1 MRTTCLLLLFLFCS
15 SRSFSQSVKYAPG
28 EGVQI
33 FNTEQQWKLSL
44 LGYIQSTYT
53 FHNLDQNNSIQNSF
67 YVERARWDMI
77 FNYLN
82 TYQIFFEMDGAPN
95 RTALV
100 LAQLD
105 ITYLN
110 DQKIEAGK
118 FIVPFSPENN
128 RSSRGLST
136 VERYSALNSMFLLPS
151 FDSQYGIMFYGT
163 FEPINYYFSITNGN
177 AEAAGNFAEN
187 NNPKD
192 FEFRLEYKNNCNFTF
207 GGSLDYTTEEQ
218 QTLSLVDHTFESFNN
233 VKIKG
238 RRFGYLG
245 NWEYSKDKFL
255 FRGEFFQFHFLG
267 NPSFENQVQRFS
279 GGYGE
284 LGYFLCGNTN
294 DGLQLIG
301 RYESAQYNGNLLAV
315 YGPSVLN
322 SYILGT
328 NWYKDSIFRLQ
339 VNIVFE
345 KTNNNSLLLNR
356 FENKNSEMEL
366 LTMLQIKF

>member
-1 MRTTCLLLLFLFCS
+1 MRVIYVLLFIILAS
-15 SRSFSQSVKYAPG
+15 SFTFSQSVQYVPG
-28 EGVQI
+28 DGVQI

-53 FHNLDQNNSIQNSF
+53 FHSLHQNNTVQNSF

-77 FNYLN
+77 FNYLDK
-82 TYQIFFEMDGAPN
+82 YQIFFEMDGAPN

-105 ITYLN
+105 ISYLK
-110 DQKIEAGK
+110 DHKIEAGK

-128 RSSRGLST
+128 RSSRALST

-163 FEPINYYFSITNGN
+163 FYPINYYFSITNGN

-192 FEFRLEYKNNCNFTF
+192 YEFRLEYNTNSSFNF
-207 GGSLDYTTEEQ
+207 GGSLDYTTEEK

-233 VKIKG
+233 VNIKG

-245 NWEYSKDKFL
+245 NWEYAKNKYL
-255 FRGEFFQFHFLG
+255 FRGEFFQFNFLG
-267 NPSFENQVQRFS
+267 NLSLDNQIRRFS
-279 GGYGE
+279 GGYVE
-284 LGYFLCGNTN
+284 LGYFVNGNSN

-301 RYESAQYNGNLLAV
+301 RYENAQYNGDLLAV
-315 YGPSVLN
+315 YGPSLLN

-328 NWYKDSIFRLQ
+328 NWYMDSIFRLQ
-339 VNIVFE
+339 VNLIYE
-345 KTNNNSLLLNR
+345 QANNISVLVNR
-356 FENKNSEMEL
+356 LENKNNEMEL
-366 LTMLQIKF
+366 LTMLQLKF

>member
-1 MRTTCLLLLFLFCS
+1 MRIIYILLIIIFSLS
-15 SRSFSQSVKYAPG
+15 SALPQSVSYTPG

-44 LGYIQSTYT
+44 LGYVQATYT
-53 FHNLDQNNSIQNSF
+53 FHDLHQNNAVQNSF

-82 TYQIFFEMDGAPN
+82 KYQIFFEMDGAPN

-105 ITYLN
+105 ISYLKN
-110 DQKIEAGK
+110 HKIEAGK
-118 FIVPFSPENN
+118 FIVPFSPENM

-163 FEPINYYFSITNGN
+163 FDPINYYFSITNGN

-192 FEFRLEYKNNCNFTF
+192 FEFRLEYNGIKNFTF
-207 GGSLDYTTEEQ
+207 GGSLDYTTEEH

-233 VKIKG
+233 ANIDG
-238 RRFGYLG
+238 RRVGYLG
-245 NWEYSKDKFL
+245 NWEYSKEKFL
-255 FRGEFFQFHFLG
+255 FRGEFFQFHFL
-267 NPSFENQVQRFS
+267 STLSLENQVQRFS
-279 GGYGE
+279 GGYTE
-284 LGYFLCGNTN
+284 LGYFLCGNTS
-294 DGLQLIG
+294 DGFQLIG
-301 RYESAQYNGNLLAV
+301 RYESAQYNGDLIEL
-315 YGPSVLN
+315 YGPSALS

-328 NWYKDSIFRLQ
+328 NWYKDGIFRLQ
-339 VNIVFE
+339 VNLVYE
-345 KTNNNSLLLNR
+345 KANDNSLLANR
-356 FENKNSEMEL
+356 LENKDSEFEL
-366 LTMLQIKF
+366 LTMLQLKF